1 METTA
6 CPLCEQLGTVQW
18 LDDAYAYVCCE
29 CATIVADAPLDVREQ
44 QGGVLPLPPRPPR
57 WWAYDRASARRVYD
71 RRRARHASEMMH
83 GAATRLGFAY
93 AASDSLALM
102 ERALCQE
109 RVPPWGALASACLY
123 ATLRRDHRLVDVAAV
138 ATAME
143 QTCAAVAHACRWLR
157 RTAAL
162 PLIINDPALYLEAQ
176 LAYLEA
182 HVDVLPRA
190 VDMAHVRT
198 MATRLLQHICT
209 YAWATSLE
217 APSLAFAT
225 VMHAIEG
232 VCRRA
237 LPVRAMASLA
247 PQVSSHTL
255 DGSVLVAP
263 SHASVSTV
271 LVRYAE
277 IEKMLHALVEALP
290 WVAQR
295 PISKRERDRMRHAD
309 GQRRLSRADVAM
321 YMSDAIEW
329 AGQHEPGETRMWTH
343 AFAARRTTP
352 RSHEH
357 TSMAQRLGLHGTRI
371 DALSD
376 ADVDAHLFAPDE
388 LASYMRTPNEQARWA
403 QLKGWDTDPATQEPR
418 PPPLPPPPPMKRP
431 RIHGPTQQPMK
442 QVTDGASDWDD

>member
-18 LDDAYAYVCCE
+18 LDEACAYVCCE
-29 CATIVADAPLDVREQ
+29 CATIVADAPLDALDQ
-44 QGGVLPLPPRPPR
+44 PQGALPLPPRPPR
-57 WWAYDRASARRVYD
+57 WWVYDRASARRMYD

-93 AASDSLALM
+93 AANDSLALL
-102 ERALCQE
+102 ERALRQE
-109 RVPPWGALASACLY
+109 RAPPWGALASACLY

-138 ATAME
+138 ATATE
-143 QTCAAVAHACRWLR
+143 QTYAAVAHACRWLR

-162 PLIINDPALYLEAQ
+162 PLLINDPALYLEAQ

-182 HVDVLPRA
+182 HADVLPRA

-198 MATRLLQHICT
+198 MAMRLLQYICT

-217 APSLAFAT
+217 APSLAYAT

-232 VCRRA
+232 ACRRA

-255 DGSVLVAP
+255 DGSVLVSP
-263 SHASVSTV
+263 CHASVSTV

-277 IEKMLHALVEALP
+277 IEKMLHTLVEALP

-295 PISKRERDRMRHAD
+295 PMSKRERDRMRHAH
-309 GQRRLSRADVAM
+309 GQRSVSRSDVAM

-329 AGQHEPGETRMWTH
+329 ASRHQPEETRVWSH

-352 RSHEH
+352 RSHDH

-376 ADVDAHLFAPDE
+376 ADVDARLFAPDE
-388 LASYMRTPNEQARWA
+388 LASYMRTPSEQACWA
-403 QLKGWDTDPATQEPR
+403 HLKGWDTEPAPPEPR
-418 PPPLPPPPPMKRP
+418 PPPIKRP